1 MTKPIRLS
9 PALLALALATTVPA
23 YAADPKPVAAE
34 FPLGTCTTCRQQAP
48 TVAGTASGAFMTA
61 WQGAASTDTRG
72 LLGRFYTTKGQ
83 PRSAE
88 RLVNKNLPPEQAD
101 AAAAADT
108 QNNYYVAWSETVN
121 GNSDVLVQRFKS
133 TGAALGSAIVVNV
146 DDPALPKLPLD
157 YAPGIAALPNGFVVA
172 WVRSIPPGA
181 TTPGTDPQVWARRF
195 DSAGKALGVPV
206 LVSTGQVKGTA
217 PDICV
222 PQGAGPVI
230 AWTSIDER
238 KPFEPSLEGVSLRQ
252 LTTAGV
258 VVGTAEQQIIKP
270 VADAASAAVACGKGG
285 VFAVAYELNQP
296 GVTTQ
301 SDVYV
306 QRFSKTG
313 TVAGTAIRV
322 NTLLDGRQ
330 TTPEISYDSKGN
342 FVVVWASSSPAQDAV
357 LARRFSLAGAPL
369 STAFVVRQVDLP
381 SRRPSLPDVAHAGSG
396 GGFVVVWQEGP
407 SFALGR
413 RFVP

>member
-9 PALLALALATTVPA
+9 PTLLALALATTVPA

-48 TVAGTASGAFMTA
+48 TVSGTPSGAFMTA

-88 RLVNKNLPPEQAD
+88 RLVNKNLLPEQAD
-101 AAAAADT
+101 AALAADT
-108 QNNYYVAWSETVN
+108 QNNYYVAWSESVS
-121 GNSDVLVQRFKS
+121 GSSDVLVQRFKS
-133 TGAALGSAIVVNV
+133 TGAALGAAILVNV
-146 DDPALPKLPLD
+146 DDPALPKPPVD
-157 YAPGIAALPNGFVVA
+157 YAPGITALPNGFVVA
-172 WVRSIPPGA
+172 WVRSIPPGV
-181 TTPGTDPQVWARRF
+181 TTPGTDPQIWARRF
-195 DSAGKALGVPV
+195 DAAGKALGVPV
-206 LVSTGQVKGTA
+206 LVSTGEVKGTA

-230 AWTSIDER
+230 AWTSIDQR
-238 KPFEPSLEGVSLRQ
+238 KPFEPSLEGLSLRQ

-258 VVGTAEQQIIKP
+258 VVGTAERQIVKP
-270 VADAASAAVACGKGG
+270 VADASSAAVACGKGG
-285 VFAVAYELNQP
+285 VFTVAYELNQP
-296 GVTTQ
+296 GVTEQ

-313 TVAGTAIRV
+313 TLAGTAVRV
-322 NTLLDGRQ
+322 NTVLDGRQ
-330 TTPEISYDSKGN
+330 TKPEISYDSKGN
-342 FVVVWASSSPAQDAV
+342 FVVVWASSSTGQDAV

-369 STAFVVRQVDLP
+369 STAFVVRQVDLA
-381 SRRPSLPDVAHAGSG
+381 SRRPTLPDVAHAGTSG
-396 GGFVVVWQEGP
+396 GFIVVWQEGAG
-407 SFALGR
+407 FALGR
-413 RFVP
+413 LFVP